1 MLALS
6 SILSTQ
12 NSNGHALF
20 YKIIRVYLCPSVVN
34 YLCYTQTAMMIGI
47 GAILVI
53 IGAALAAW
61 QWTAVWMLLRGGIPL
76 FLLALGALTLLI
88 GYSQLK
94 AKRFCKKHVERPTVK
109 NDLPS

>member
-1 MLALS
+1 
-6 SILSTQ
+6 
-12 NSNGHALF
+12 
-20 YKIIRVYLCPSVVN
+20 
-34 YLCYTQTAMMIGI
+34 MIGI

-61 QWTAVWMLLRGGIPL
+61 QWAAVWMLLRGGIPL
-76 FLLALGALTLLI
+76 LLLALGALALLI

-94 AKRFCKKHVERPTVK
+94 AKRFYKKEVAPPTAK